1 MATTTYVDFTAA
13 VRGIGNRTDAAGL
26 AVGDISAEEDR
37 LAQATLTEGAV
48 TAGAFVVKA
57 VVGSMNVEV
66 GSGSAKSDL
75 YAVAGDI
82 AGQGVYLA
90 RLDQTPVTVT
100 VPAADASQVRTDE
113 VWLVVADSAYDGGTV
128 SLPRLSLR
136 KGDPGLG
143 APGPDVGWKAAAKLA
158 TIVVPAGAIEITA
171 GDITDERA
179 VTLAGDHGALAGLAD
194 DDHPQYAKKSG
205 DTFAGFVRFDAG
217 ILPDVGLNAFDSSQP
232 SDAFPLGYSA
242 MRVTSTSG
250 PWPGSGSGMVE
261 SIRLDAGGRQWQ
273 RFTDG
278 NTGLTTLN
286 VYLRYWDTGLAAWTD
301 WQTNATSTGT
311 YTGDGAVDRVVALP
325 FTPKWLWVVNE
336 SGYVGG
342 LGEFFAS
349 AVSASG
355 GDAAQFREQADTTVA
370 EVGVVTRPL
379 PTTNG
384 VIVSGT
390 SNTSGNLYRYV
401 AFA

>member
-26 AVGDISAEEDR
+26 AVGDITAEEDR

-100 VPAADASQVRTDE
+100 VPAADASQARTDE

-136 KGDPGLG
+136 KGDAGAG
-143 APGPDVGWKAAAKLA
+143 APGPDAGWKAAVKLA

-171 GDITDERA
+171 GNITDERA
-179 VTLAGDHGALAGLAD
+179 VTLAGDHGALAGLGD
-194 DDHPQYAKKSG
+194 DDHPQYAKKAG
-205 DTFAGFVRFDAG
+205 DTFTGHVGFDAG

-232 SDAFPLGYSA
+232 PDAFPLGYSA
-242 MRVTSTSG
+242 MRVSVSG
-250 PWPGSGSGMVE
+250 WPGSSQGMVE
-261 SIRLDAGGRQWQ
+261 TIRLDVGGRQWQ

-278 NTGLTTLN
+278 NTGVTTLN

-336 SGYVGG
+336 DGHTGG

-349 AVSASG
+349 AVSTSG
-355 GDAAQFREQADTTVA
+355 GDAARFLEQADTTIQQVSA
-370 EVGVVTRPL
+370 VTRPK

-384 VIVSGT
+384 VIVNGT
-390 SNTSGNLYRYV
+390 SNTSGTLYRYV